1 MKRIPLFHTMLLGF
15 IALLIGCAAGD
26 PSSSTQM
33 EEKPTEPPTPTEEPA
48 TAPKTVAAPSKK
60 ATPSVKPEGPTF
72 SHKSSQDTVEWESTN
87 ISGVVPVTKETDREW
102 PGERL
107 GLIGPIVAKGG
118 VGSKSYVTVYDS
130 AGVLIGGMTYAE
142 YKKSPDRMTEL
153 LQTAQKRSEHQNR
166 MVLQY
171 LIQKR
176 LAAEAA
182 SIHRELGG
190 RHENK

>member
-1 MKRIPLFHTMLLGF
+1 MNNIPLSYVLLL
-15 IALLIGCAAGD
+15 ILLASLIGCAAGD
-26 PSSSTQM
+26 PSSSSQTAG
-33 EEKPTEPPTPTEEPA
+33 EPAAPSPTTEEPA
-48 TAPKTVAAPSKK
+48 EASQTVAVPSEETAPPA
-60 ATPSVKPEGPTF
+60 KPQGPIF
-72 SHKSSQDTVEWESTN
+72 SHRPPKDTVDWKSAN
-87 ISGVVPVTKETDREW
+87 MSGVVPVVNETDREW

-107 GLIGPIVAKGG
+107 GLIGPIIAKGG
-118 VGSKSYVTVYDS
+118 VGSKTYVTVYDS

-142 YKKSPDRMTEL
+142 YKKNPERMTEL

-166 MVLQY
+166 MALQY

-182 SIHRELGG
+182 SIHKEMGG